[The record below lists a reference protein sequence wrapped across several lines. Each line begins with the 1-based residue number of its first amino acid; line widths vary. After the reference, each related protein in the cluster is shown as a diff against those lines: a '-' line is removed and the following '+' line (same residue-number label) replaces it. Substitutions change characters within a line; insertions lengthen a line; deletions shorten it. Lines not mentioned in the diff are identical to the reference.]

1 VLAALRAWD
10 PVLGLVVGSYQGCS
24 EALHGLAREAA
35 TATATAKWRQM
46 GVRSVHEALGIY
58 THDVHRKCTA
68 AGVAFSGGRGRA
80 SSAAAC
86 PSLGGRMPSS
96 FTTARHPRT
105 RTAER
110 LLAGPR
116 RGRRCTPA
124 SCAGHARR
132 QAFERLSAGWR
143 VPAEPTMLRL
153 NSHFLGF

>member
-1 VLAALRAWD
+1 MSPGPPFSPVLA
-10 PVLGLVVGSYQGCS
+10 GL
-24 EALHGLAREAA
+24 LPL
-35 TATATAKWRQM
+35 
-46 GVRSVHEALGIY
+46 L
-58 THDVHRKCTA
+58 
-68 AGVAFSGGRGRA
+68 
-80 SSAAAC
+80 
-86 PSLGGRMPSS
+86 
-96 FTTARHPRT
+96 
-105 RTAER
+105 AER